1 LQLVQLQLLAK
12 AGCILLS
19 TISTFGCLA
28 QSAEVLERT
37 ALGCVSTVG
46 LCLEAFGSNDEK
58 GIDLT
63 NLIVTSDETGKEVA
77 SGTFC
82 GGM

>member
-1 LQLVQLQLLAK
+1 LQLVQLQLPAK

-28 QSAEVLERT
+28 
-37 ALGCVSTVG
+37 LGGVSTVG
-46 LCLEAFGSNDEK
+46 LCLEAFGSDDEK
-58 GIDLT
+58 GIDFT
-63 NLIVTSDETGKEVA
+63 NLIVTSGETGKEVV